1 MKHIGLQLYSVRN
14 DMAQD
19 VYATLKKTAE
29 LGYTGVEFAGYYDI
43 PAKQMKQWLD
53 ELGLIAYSTHT
64 NVLADF
70 EQASSYLNELG
81 CKNAVIPGIPGF
93 DSEEDVLGIAQK
105 MTEAGKMYLE
115 KGIKVGYHNHAH
127 EFKKNGD
134 KGWMLDVLYD
144 NTDPGVVGMQL
155 DVCWST
161 VGGQDPVEYLKKY
174 QDRITLVHMKEVM
187 TVSPY
192 EGTAIGE
199 GIVDFKAIYDLLGD
213 DVIYIVEQENIKT
226 METWEGLAR
235 SQKYLASL

>member
-115 KGIKVGYHNHAH
+115 KGIKVGYH
-127 EFKKNGD
+127 
-134 KGWMLDVLYD
+134 
-144 NTDPGVVGMQL
+144 
-155 DVCWST
+155 
-161 VGGQDPVEYLKKY
+161 
-174 QDRITLVHMKEVM
+174 
-187 TVSPY
+187 
-192 EGTAIGE
+192 AI
-199 GIVDFKAIYDLLGD
+199 A
-213 DVIYIVEQENIKT
+213 
-226 METWEGLAR
+226 
-235 SQKYLASL
+235 